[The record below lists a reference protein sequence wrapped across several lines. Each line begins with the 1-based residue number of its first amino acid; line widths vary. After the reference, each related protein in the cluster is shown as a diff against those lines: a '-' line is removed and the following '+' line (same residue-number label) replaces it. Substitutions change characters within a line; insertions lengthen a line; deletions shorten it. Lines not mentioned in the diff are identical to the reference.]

1 MAGKDKLVNSAEDL
15 RGLSPPAHYAM
26 TVEEASH
33 YPIHLSDNKLVAP
46 YLRQKVGGE
55 RLEYLIE
62 SIKQGAVHSKE
73 TPARA
78 QPIEN
83 FHSTTIQVTA
93 MGRIFPSFNWMWV
106 QPLLKARVDPRRGF
120 P

>member
-1 MAGKDKLVNSAEDL
+1 VLNEGRTGQL
-15 RGLSPPAHYAM
+15 
-26 TVEEASH
+26 EEAGH
-33 YPIHLSDNKLVAP
+33 YPIHVSDNKLVAP

-55 RLEYLIE
+55 WLEYLIK
-62 SIKQGAVHSKE
+62 SIERERFTRKE

-83 FHSTTIQVTA
+83 LHSTTIHGTA
-93 MGRIFPSFNWMWV
+93 MGRIFPSFNWMWA
-106 QPLLKARVDPRRGF
+106 QPLLEASIDPRRCF